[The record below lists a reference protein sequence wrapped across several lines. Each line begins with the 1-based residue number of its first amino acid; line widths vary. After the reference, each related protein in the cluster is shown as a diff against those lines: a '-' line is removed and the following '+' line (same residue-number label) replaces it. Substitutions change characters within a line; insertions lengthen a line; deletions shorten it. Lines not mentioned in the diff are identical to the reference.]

1 MVRALVV
8 PLLLSLGLA
17 GSGLAQEGPKAGVES
32 GERALRRASFLAPD
46 SAFAVSM
53 AGVEGQEDVSGA
65 VGAGAVFA
73 APAGTWAR
81 LRRAFLADLVGAD
94 APELGLAARI
104 GATGWSVGV
113 HAGNQDGT
121 GYVAV
126 ADLDRD
132 AAAAL

>member
-65 VGAGAVFA
+65 VGAGWPSTGMLASRS
-73 APAGTWAR
+73 AR
-81 LRRAFLADLVGAD
+81 
-94 APELGLAARI
+94 
-104 GATGWSVGV
+104 TGKRSP
-113 HAGNQDGT
+113 
-121 GYVAV
+121 
-126 ADLDRD
+126 
-132 AAAAL
+132 